1 MEKKIG
7 RDLGCKGKN
16 VIWKKQAWGVYFKCA
31 LQVNDF
37 YMKVWNF
44 ISCHPIPK
52 PQILDFLASAD
63 PGKKMSDTGQVLP
76 NWVGS

>member
-1 MEKKIG
+1 MEKSWKRLELQREKCDMEKANMG
-7 RDLGCKGKN
+7 GC
-16 VIWKKQAWGVYFKCA
+16 IFKCA

-52 PQILDFLASAD
+52 TQILDFLASAG
-63 PGKKMSDTGQVLP
+63 PGRKMSDAGQVLP
-76 NWVGS
+76 S